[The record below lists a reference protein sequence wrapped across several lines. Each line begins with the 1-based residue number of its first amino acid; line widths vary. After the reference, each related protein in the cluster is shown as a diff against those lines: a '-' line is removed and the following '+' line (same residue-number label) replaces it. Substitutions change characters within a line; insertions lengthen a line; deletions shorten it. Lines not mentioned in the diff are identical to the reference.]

1 MELEEII
8 KKIKESGT
16 TAYKIAEKTLLTEVG
31 INKILNGTSSNPRK
45 STIQILED
53 YITKNIDNK
62 TINMVNEEPSV
73 YQLTNKNG
81 NKFQD
86 LGNGKFIMTVPL
98 VPAKAYATYISE
110 CCEGDFVDGFNEVNF
125 YVDQYARGNYVAFE
139 IKGDS
144 MDNGGLYDNPEGCIT
159 LCRELNRLHWKD
171 GFRDSQYG
179 WIIVHKDTII
189 CKDIIGQD
197 LEKGEITCHSRN
209 TSPEFQD
216 FTIELDDVKQIFKV
230 IKRTF

>member
-1 MELEEII
+1 MEEIVKTRKLLGLTQKDLALKLGVSKNTI
-8 KKIKESGT
+8 YNWESGST
-16 TAYKIAEKTLLTEVG
+16 IPKSKIPILVNWIKSVSLDKI
-31 INKILNGTSSNPRK
+31 INIGNILNESE
-45 STIQILED
+45 QD
-53 YITKNIDNK
+53 YLK
-62 TINMVNEEPSV
+62 
-73 YQLTNKNG
+73 NKNG
-81 NKFQD
+81 NKFRE
-86 LGNGKFIMTVPL
+86 LENGKFIMTVPL

-110 CCEGDFVDGFNEVNF
+110 CCEGYFFEEFNEVNF

-144 MDNGGLYDNPEGCIT
+144 MDNSGLYDNPEGCIT
-159 LCRELNRLHWKD
+159 LCRELNRQHWTD
-171 GFRDSQYG
+171 GFRDSKYG

-197 LEKGEITCHSRN
+197 FEKGTILCHSRN

-216 FTIELDDVKQIFKV
+216 FNIEFNDVKQIFKV